1 MNILDKVSDSEELAF
16 SVPDNGGVYFVPAFV
31 GLGAPYWDSDT
42 RGTIVGITGG
52 TSRAHL
58 TRAALE
64 SIAFQS
70 YELIEALEKDSGQK
84 IKSLRVDG
92 GASLNSFLM
101 QFQADILGIPVQL
114 SAIAET
120 TALGAGYLAGLSSG
134 YWKSR
139 EEIARQRQLVKSFQ
153 PLFDDRKRDKLL
165 EGWRK
170 AVQAAR
176 QFKI

>member
-1 MNILDKVSDSEELAF
+1 
-16 SVPDNGGVYFVPAFV
+16 
-31 GLGAPYWDSDT
+31 
-42 RGTIVGITGG
+42 
-52 TSRAHL
+52 
-58 TRAALE
+58 
-64 SIAFQS
+64 
-70 YELIEALEKDSGQK
+70 
-84 IKSLRVDG
+84 
-92 GASLNSFLM
+92 M